1 MTMGNNGIAG
11 TDLIIAV
18 NIPASCHHYT
28 VIGKSTAFRN
38 KQIIPTVFLINMGRF
53 NPLASCL
60 AAVPDNTS
68 FTFKLKGFRFQ
79 FI

>member
-1 MTMGNNGIAG
+1 MGNNGIAG

-18 NIPASCHHYT
+18 NTPASCHHYT
-28 VIGKSTAFRN
+28 VIGKSTAFCN
-38 KQIIPTVFLINMGRF
+38 QQIIPAVFLINMGSF

-60 AAVPDNTS
+60 AAVPDNTAFS
-68 FTFKLKGFRFQ
+68 FKLKGFRFQ